1 MVYRAVVSSAPSGVP
16 PSRNCTPTT
25 PTLSDALALTVTLPE
40 TVALLAG
47 AVIETVGGVVS
58 GGGGLATENAIVKSS
73 GLALVAASLH
83 RT

>member
-1 MVYRAVVSSAPSGVP
+1 MLSA
-16 PSRNCTPTT
+16 
-25 PTLSDALALTVTLPE
+25 ALALTVTLPE

-47 AVIETVGGVVS
+47 AVIETVGGIVS

-73 GLALVAASLH
+73 GLAFADASRH